1 MKIEVNKVT
10 KDMEGIY
17 AIIASNAYGAVNE
30 YFRLIVS
37 QGLLKKKF
45 EYEVILII

>member
-1 MKIEVNKVT
+1 MRIEVTKVT

-17 AIIASNAYGAVNE
+17 AIIASNAYGAVNQ

-37 QGLLKKKF
+37 EGMHSLKKLKLKN
-45 EYEVILII
+45 YY